1 MIADT
6 PLTSIDTLHDGVT
19 VVVGSTRGKIFQYDL
34 RMSSVPVR
42 TLEAHKS
49 SVQCLKFQHEIQVGE
64 DWKIPEYLQIYQIP
78 RIEEPWVIFQ
88 GYHNS

>member
-1 MIADT
+1 MPLCQYSFFLCRIVKSMTAES

-19 VVVGSTRGKIFQYDL
+19 MVVGSTRGKIYQYDL

-49 SVQCLKFQHEIQVGE
+49 SVQCLRFQNEIQVG
-64 DWKIPEYLQIYQIP
+64 LMLC
-78 RIEEPWVIFQ
+78 
-88 GYHNS
+88 